1 MSRVPTLADAER
13 YADECALECG
23 RSAMDAACA
32 HEAGRRRPCK
42 TTLRQLR
49 HAVDRH
55 LRCVERAN
63 RVHDWAER
71 MRLSASSTTE

>member
-13 YADECALECG
+13 YADECALWCG

-32 HEAGRRRPCK
+32 LDAALRRPCK

-49 HAVDRH
+49 HAVERH
-55 LRCVERAN
+55 LRCVEWAN
-63 RVHDWAER
+63 RAHDRAER
-71 MRLSASSTTE
+71 MRLSASSPTE